1 MKTGTEIKQA
11 DVKKTS
17 FKNFMLERS
26 FSDAR
31 VIHRISEKP
40 VLLKPEQ
47 LANVK
52 KEAYDKG
59 FEDGRISVDTEHHDK
74 QISMQKEQASIQ
86 KEQVSI
92 QKEQASIQQAQNE
105 LLSEMINKAKDITGR
120 LQDTLKEQ
128 EDEIRRVALAIS
140 KKILPAFV
148 SRFGADDITA
158 IVSHTLQEMKRE
170 PRVVVKLNAADF
182 EVLNDKLQAMAEE
195 QAFHG
200 KLIVITDNKIQ
211 QGDCLVEW
219 TEGGVEKNI
228 QNTLNEIDK
237 IVTPAT

>member
-1 MKTGTEIKQA
+1 MNTGTEIKKA
-11 DVKKTS
+11 DAKKTS

-26 FSDAR
+26 FSGAS

-40 VLLKPEQ
+40 MLLKPEQ
-47 LANVK
+47 IADMK

-59 FEDGRISVDTEHHDK
+59 YAEGRASVDTEQSDK
-74 QISMQKEQASIQ
+74 QLSIQ
-86 KEQVSI
+86 KDQTSL
-92 QKEQASIQQAQNE
+92 QKVQNE
-105 LLSEMINKAKDITGR
+105 LLTEMIHKANVIVER

-140 KKILPAFV
+140 KKILPMFV
-148 SRFGADDITA
+148 SRFGTDDITA

-170 PRVVVKLNAADF
+170 PRIVVKLNEADF
-182 EVLNDKLQAMAEE
+182 EALNDKLQTMAQE

-200 KLIVITDNKIQ
+200 KLIVISDEKIQ

-219 TEGGVEKNI
+219 AEGGAEKNI
-228 QNTLNEIDK
+228 QNTLSEIDK
-237 IVTPAT
+237 IVTPAKTQND